1 MKVILIPFQKEW
13 STPYLLIKRIFIS
26 ININYKIHS
35 FNSYL
40 KTKDLLDS
48 LIKNCFLIFKNL
60 KLKTLIGNSILQKC
74 FQKYFSV
81 Y

>member
-13 STPYLLIKRIFIS
+13 PTSYLLIKRIFIS
-26 ININYKIHS
+26 IDINYKIHN

-48 LIKNCFLIFKNL
+48 LIKNSFLIF
-60 KLKTLIGNSILQKC
+60 
-74 FQKYFSV
+74 
-81 Y
+81 